1 MKKSNP
7 HSAGIALLI
16 TLAFVVMISIIIVGF
31 AVSMRTDQPAAKSHL
46 EKTRARFLAQRGA
59 DEVLATLRKT
69 TEDSERSWISQPGQ
83 LVEGTAADDPST
95 PIDDRKVLASVV
107 PLSSGASTVTP
118 SDPVYLAPNLNVPTL
133 RDPGTCLMTDRLTDP
148 NDTSSPKVKMP
159 VKWIYLRKDGTA
171 DTNEQPPLLDT
182 SNSANPI
189 VGRYAYWADDESSKV
204 NYNLAWG
211 RGAANTNPPAHPSKI
226 DLTALT
232 KLTQPM
238 ADAIQSFITSD
249 INYASIPLNFFN
261 TPEEARQIEL
271 QPSGPGAAAALA
283 ANKFELTHY
292 NHDPNTTFFNEPR
305 IVLTTRPDRAGW
317 TKATSGPYNGQW
329 VGTNGKPG
337 KDGKPYYIR
346 IIVDGKEGLS
356 GAANGPAPYINLDS
370 SKITDTIN
378 RLTSYMQRTDWP
390 MVDGSSSLQ
399 DKYFG
404 AYPAS
409 IRATRL
415 AQLAINIIDYVRCKE
430 AAPWSPTGQDYQ
442 GMVQPLRVISNGLNP
457 PTFTK
462 SEAPTNFSRSY
473 FGQTRAPLI
482 TEVGVWLSP
491 DFKTM
496 TFKVELYL
504 PENYGIDQVDVSKLY
519 LSTESGVNGFGIES
533 TPPQL
538 LASQISNPI
547 LTKGNYTVITYTRT
561 TPTTNVVAR
570 PTTASI
576 RVAIALSATAA
587 RLDVVPA
594 FSAYKISCPIDPV
607 GVAPGDIT
615 SMEVDDPRV
624 NKHPDDWKP
633 RATGNTFGVAN
644 SISVLHGTKGP
655 DPAKS
660 PQQDTDAAGN
670 LSTASFYMPPPAGT
684 PNNPLGMVT
693 SAGELGYIHTGVECS
708 PKTPVA
714 PPPQLDLPAGTPWR
728 TMRLQPNSQATTVVP
743 DWAFMDLFTSPVIVS
758 TNAKYVYNPRDTAI
772 GGRVNVNAKVEPFG
786 LERILP
792 LAAVLQGCGN
802 DSSDPSSKVTAAEA
816 LTLAGNI
823 YRRVLA
829 DGSPNGKSYGYVSG
843 YDSAAEI
850 VEIKGIADGGEKS
863 EALYRE
869 VSNLITARG
878 NVFSI
883 YAIGQAIQQTPDGR
897 LLVTAEQRTRT
908 ILERFLNPANEKI
921 EFGSVY
927 FRSLN
932 H

>member
-1 MKKSNP
+1 
-7 HSAGIALLI
+7 
-16 TLAFVVMISIIIVGF
+16 
-31 AVSMRTDQPAAKSHL
+31 
-46 EKTRARFLAQRGA
+46 
-59 DEVLATLRKT
+59 
-69 TEDSERSWISQPGQ
+69 
-83 LVEGTAADDPST
+83 
-95 PIDDRKVLASVV
+95 
-107 PLSSGASTVTP
+107 
-118 SDPVYLAPNLNVPTL
+118 
-133 RDPGTCLMTDRLTDP
+133 
-148 NDTSSPKVKMP
+148 
-159 VKWIYLRKDGTA
+159 
-171 DTNEQPPLLDT
+171 
-182 SNSANPI
+182 
-189 VGRYAYWADDESSKV
+189 
-204 NYNLAWG
+204 
-211 RGAANTNPPAHPSKI
+211 
-226 DLTALT
+226 
-232 KLTQPM
+232 
-238 ADAIQSFITSD
+238 
-249 INYASIPLNFFN
+249 
-261 TPEEARQIEL
+261 
-271 QPSGPGAAAALA
+271 
-283 ANKFELTHY
+283 
-292 NHDPNTTFFNEPR
+292 
-305 IVLTTRPDRAGW
+305 
-317 TKATSGPYNGQW
+317 
-329 VGTNGKPG
+329 
-337 KDGKPYYIR
+337 
-346 IIVDGKEGLS
+346 
-356 GAANGPAPYINLDS
+356 
-370 SKITDTIN
+370 
-378 RLTSYMQRTDWP
+378 
-390 MVDGSSSLQ
+390 
-399 DKYFG
+399 
-404 AYPAS
+404 
-409 IRATRL
+409 
-415 AQLAINIIDYVRCKE
+415 
-430 AAPWSPTGQDYQ
+430 
-442 GMVQPLRVISNGLNP
+442 MVQPLRVISNGLNP

-561 TPTTNVVAR
+561 TATTTVVAR
-570 PTTASI
+570 PATATA
-576 RVAIALSATAA
+576 RVAIALTPTAA

-594 FSAYKISCPIDPV
+594 FSAHKISCPVDPV

-624 NKHPDDWKP
+624 NKHPDDWKQ
-633 RATGNTFGVAN
+633 RASGNSFGVPN
-644 SISVLHGTKGP
+644 SISALNAAKAP
-655 DPAKS
+655 DPSKS
-660 PQQDTDAAGN
+660 PQQDTDAGGN
-670 LSTASFYMPPPAGT
+670 LSTASLYMPPSAGS

-743 DWAFMDLFTSPVIVS
+743 DWAFMDLFTSPLSVS
-758 TNAKYVYNPRDTAI
+758 PNAKYVYNPRDTAI

-802 DSSDPSSKVTAAEA
+802 DSSDPSSKVTAAQA

-908 ILERFLNPANEKI
+908 ILERFLNPANNKI

-932 H
+932 Q

>member
-1 MKKSNP
+1 MKNTNP

-31 AVSMRTDQPAAKSHL
+31 AVSMRTDLPAAKSHL

-69 TEDSERSWISQPGQ
+69 TEDSERNWISQPGQ
-83 LVEGTAADDPST
+83 LVAGAATNDSAT
-95 PIDDRKVLASVV
+95 PIDDRKVLTNVI
-107 PLSSGASTVTP
+107 PLSSGLSTATP
-118 SDPVYLAPNLNVPTL
+118 ADPVYQAPNLNVPTL
-133 RDPGTCLMTDRLTDP
+133 RDPGTCLITDRLTDP
-148 NDTSSPKVKMP
+148 GNPNSQKIKMP
-159 VKWIYLRKDGTA
+159 VKWVYVRKDGTT
-171 DTNEQPPLLDT
+171 DTNELPPLLHT
-182 SNSANPI
+182 SNSTNPI

-211 RGAANTNPPAHPSKI
+211 RVAANTNAPAHPSKI

-232 KLTQPM
+232 NLTQPM
-238 ADAIQSFITSD
+238 ADAIHSFITTD
-249 INYASIPLNFFN
+249 INYSKLPLHFFN

-292 NHDPNTTFFNEPR
+292 NHDPDTTFFNEPR
-305 IVLTTRPDRAGW
+305 IVLTTRPDWAGW
-317 TKATSGPYNGQW
+317 KYDTKTKKW
-329 VGTNGKPG
+329 VGKNGLSG

-346 IIVDGKEGLS
+346 IIKDGKEGMDGVADS
-356 GAANGPAPYINLDS
+356 GNGPAPISNLDS
-370 SKITDTIN
+370 GKVSDTIN
-378 RLTSYMQRTDWP
+378 QLTSYMQRTDWP

-399 DKYFG
+399 DKYFS

-415 AQLAINIIDYVRCKE
+415 AQIAINIIDYVRCKE
-430 AAPWSPTGQDYQ
+430 SAPYSPTKLDYQ
-442 GMVQPLRVISNGLNP
+442 GMVQPLRVELTKNTPPSYQLKDPALN
-457 PTFTK
+457 T
-462 SEAPTNFSRSY
+462 TNSY
-473 FGQTRAPLI
+473 LGQTRAPLI
-482 TEVGVWLSP
+482 NEVGVGLSM
-491 DFKTM
+491 DLKTI

-504 PENYGIDQVDVSKLY
+504 PENYGLNQVDVSKLY
-519 LSTESGVNGFGIES
+519 LITEAGAAGFIIE
-533 TPPQL
+533 TPLNPIS
-538 LASQISNPI
+538 ASIISNPI
-547 LTKGNYTVITYTRT
+547 LTKGNYSVITYQRTRANAT
-561 TPTTNVVAR
+561 LVTR
-570 PTTASI
+570 PTTVEA
-576 RVAIALSATAA
+576 RVAIALAGASA
-587 RLDVVPA
+587 RLDLVPA
-594 FSAYKISCPIDPV
+594 FSANKLICPINPD
-607 GVAPGDIT
+607 ATNDIT
-615 SMEVDDPRV
+615 SLEVDDPRV
-624 NKHPDDWKP
+624 NKRPDDWKP
-633 RATGNTFGVAN
+633 RASGNTFGAPN
-644 SISVLHGTKGP
+644 SISALKGP
-655 DPAKS
+655 KAPDSAKS
-660 PQQDTDAAGN
+660 PQQDTDASGN
-670 LSTASFYMPPPAGT
+670 LSTASLYMPPPAGSS
-684 PNNPLGMVT
+684 NNTLGVVT
-693 SAGELGYIHTGVECS
+693 SAGELGYIHTGVESS
-708 PKTPVA
+708 PLTN
-714 PPPQLDLPAGTPWR
+714 LPAGTPWR

-772 GGRVNVNAKVEPFG
+772 GGRVNVNAEVEPFG

-802 DSSDPSSKVTAAEA
+802 DSSDPSSKVTAAQA

-829 DGSPNGKSYGYVSG
+829 NGSPNGKSYGYVSG

-908 ILERFLNPANEKI
+908 ILERFLNPANNKI

-932 H
+932 Q